1 MFSLWS
7 LEEEIQT
14 AESSMCYEKLREQSD
29 FRLKKK
35 NEHKWTE
42 NALGEDAGL
51 FNILYDL
58 IDTLKMQTEWIKE

>member
-1 MFSLWS
+1 
-7 LEEEIQT
+7 
-14 AESSMCYEKLREQSD
+14 MCYEKLREQSD

-58 IDTLKMQTEWIKE
+58 IDTLKMQTE